1 MSDSEWNSVSVSEEE
16 KPRVSMDDLR
26 ELAADLDPDDFDE
39 PVQNFL
45 DELMS
50 CEDVA
55 DLRHAATLLL
65 QDEVDFSPDLAA
77 MGVEPDEGL
86 IALLIATGADVN
98 AHNPYGLS
106 PLHVA
111 ARYNYTSIAEMLL
124 AAGAKVTNLSQDG
137 KFAVDFATD
146 AELKE
151 RLALPSVFS
160 EEVEGPIPPELAAA
174 FDDSPQ
180 TCSCGHNHE
189 HGDGCGCS
197 CGHSH

>member
-160 EEVEGPIPPELAAA
+160 EEAEDPIPPELAAA

>member
-1 MSDSEWNSVSVSEEE
+1 
-16 KPRVSMDDLR
+16 MDDLR

-160 EEVEGPIPPELAAA
+160 EEAEGPIPPELAAA
-174 FDDSPQ
+174 FNDSPQ

-189 HGDGCGCS
+189 HGAGCGCS